1 MTDSE
6 FINKFRIYLIK
17 LFKIYEKKDNCYD
30 FYYFKN
36 FNLIDEKCENKE
48 KCNKENNYNKEF
60 MEILIN
66 NNFKN
71 IDMEDLDFKDIKY
84 EKNKNQIIINCV
96 LNFIGN
102 DEIFNIKKYYKL
114 NITFIYEYKETI
126 YIKFNKMEI
135 IYKYENIENKKE
147 NEDNDDSLIEEE
159 IKKENNDIN
168 KILIN
173 LASLDVSGLSK
184 KDQENHRRFME
195 LFDRREKAMSKMKG
209 LIPDEKTI
217 NELMQ
222 IEIQMRPLA
231 KQERKALLGGVARE
245 LGYTGEDCAVIT
257 DTLEGIFDC
266 TGSDGLGGLGDLMD
280 GAEVQ
285 PGVSI
290 ETHVIGL

>member
-1 MTDSE
+1 MKNVVFVVALAAGIAAGFVVGRMCTGGSDVAE
-6 FINKFRIYLIK
+6 APQVPVVDGALDKAKRRIAVLEAELAEAK
-17 LFKIYEKKDNCYD
+17 NDTRRLRKRMARAEDAVEKALKEG
-30 FYYFKN
+30 
-36 FNLIDEKCENKE
+36 EKGKE
-48 KCNKENNYNKEF
+48 GVTGGVSFSVGTNMDVVAEMKRQLPEEAFVAATNALERMKVANAERRK
-60 MEILIN
+60 
-66 NNFKN
+66 
-71 IDMEDLDFKDIKY
+71 
-84 EKNKNQIIINCV
+84 
-96 LNFIGN
+96 GRR
-102 DEIFNIKKYYKL
+102 
-114 NITFIYEYKETI
+114 EY
-126 YIKFNKMEI
+126 
-135 IYKYENIENKKE
+135 
-147 NEDNDDSLIEEE
+147 
-159 IKKENNDIN
+159 
-168 KILIN
+168 

-231 KQERKALLGGVARE
+231 KQERKALLGGVTRE
-245 LGYTGEDCAVIT
+245 LGYTDEDGAVIT

>member
-1 MTDSE
+1 MKNVVFVVALAAGIAAGFVAGRMCTGGSDAAEAPQSPLVDDAL
-6 FINKFRIYLIK
+6 NKAKKRIAALEAELAEAK
-17 LFKIYEKKDNCYD
+17 NDTRRLRKRMARAEDAVEKALKEG
-30 FYYFKN
+30 
-36 FNLIDEKCENKE
+36 EKGKE
-48 KCNKENNYNKEF
+48 GEPDGVSISVGTNMDVVAEMKRQLPEEAFVAATNALERMKVANAERRK
-60 MEILIN
+60 
-66 NNFKN
+66 
-71 IDMEDLDFKDIKY
+71 
-84 EKNKNQIIINCV
+84 
-96 LNFIGN
+96 GRR
-102 DEIFNIKKYYKL
+102 
-114 NITFIYEYKETI
+114 EY
-126 YIKFNKMEI
+126 
-135 IYKYENIENKKE
+135 
-147 NEDNDDSLIEEE
+147 
-159 IKKENNDIN
+159 
-168 KILIN
+168 

-184 KDQENHRRFME
+184 KDQENHRRFTE

-245 LGYTGEDCAVIT
+245 LGYTGEDGAVIT

-280 GAEVQ
+280 GAEAQ